1 MYLRSVDTF
10 PPASWV
16 ILASAILISPI
27 ISLSSVRISRF
38 MWERNMLL
46 DVLIL
51 FTLLITMVQ
60 STVIEYPDASVCRE
74 SLQICVYSGDV

>member
-1 MYLRSVDTF
+1 M
-10 PPASWV
+10 
-16 ILASAILISPI
+16 
-27 ISLSSVRISRF
+27 
-38 MWERNMLL
+38 